1 MDFGAFWSAGFYA
14 IRDLDE
20 EDFGANYIRGV
31 FLPIVWNIWVLVTS
45 NSFPPVLPFSDH

>member
-20 EDFGANYIRGV
+20 EDSGANYIRGV
-31 FLPIVWNIWVLVTS
+31 FFTNSMKHLSVS
-45 NSFPPVLPFSDH
+45 NN